1 MSTDRAASD
10 GNPCNEPVRRF
21 PRGDM
26 KRQAS
31 DQPTILA
38 QSSWL
43 ELLDVLERCLGELR
57 LHVAEHSIAS
67 GVGPT
72 ARTAD
77 DFDRFRWG
85 RAVAASLA
93 PRFDSREFA
102 RAYRAA
108 LPPAIAMRFNP
119 VRLKKV
125 LLRLC
130 HDEVIEICQRGRG
143 RTPAHYRVLPQR
155 PRHPTKGRR
164 VP

>member
-1 MSTDRAASD
+1 
-10 GNPCNEPVRRF
+10 
-21 PRGDM
+21 M
-26 KRQAS
+26 KRQT
-31 DQPTILA
+31 DDKPTTIV
-38 QSSWL
+38 QRSWF
-43 ELLDVLERCLGELR
+43 ELLDLLERCARELR
-57 LHVAEHSIAS
+57 LHMAEHAAPSRE
-67 GVGPT
+67 GPT
-72 ARTAD
+72 THATD

-108 LPPAIAMRFNP
+108 LPPATAMRFNP

-130 HDEVIEICQRGRG
+130 RDGAIEMCQRGRG
-143 RTPAHYRVLPQR
+143 RTPAHYRVLSQKT
-155 PRHPTKGRR
+155 RHLTKGRR